1 MERELS
7 PPSPWIRRLRDIRGV
22 RRELARVYGDAR
34 GGAMS
39 WQDAS
44 RAANVLQIL
53 VRTLEGSD
61 LEQRIAELEKTHLD
75 GPT

>member
-1 MERELS
+1 
-7 PPSPWIRRLRDIRGV
+7 
-22 RRELARVYGDAR
+22 
-34 GGAMS
+34 MS

-53 VRTLEGSD
+53 VRTLERSD
-61 LEQRIAELEKTHLD
+61 LEQRIAELEKAHLD